1 MKKSA
6 KRSASSVKIIIMLIL
21 GTVLL
26 FIAGIIVLFSIFGND
41 IYFDFKAEELMP
53 RARILS
59 RQLTEEYYQK
69 GLDLNSLE
77 KRFYLSDLQSDS
89 SIYIVDATGR
99 VLTNDADLSIDKVN
113 DVITEFFSG
122 VMSGNEMSDS
132 RTHAGVAVGTPIR
145 DSNGNTVGAVILIQH
160 TGGIARKSVDALS
173 MKFAPL
179 TILVL
184 VLALLPIIIVFIY
197 STKPLRS
204 ISDAAIEMA
213 KGDLSIRTK
222 VSGGFVSKHLAQSF
236 NTLAIALESNIDTLI
251 IERNRLSAII
261 GGIAEGIIAVDK
273 NAMITQFN
281 PSAIMLLCGDSSI
294 ESPADLP
301 LYSEISKVIISVL
314 DGDKAERALI
324 KNNGR
329 TLSTTVAPI
338 HEDNGTLCGAV
349 AMIRDITE
357 SERLEQTRKDY
368 VANVS
373 HELRTPL
380 ASIRSISDALNDGL
394 ITDEEDKKRYYGY
407 IQRESMRL
415 SDLIDDLLELSRLQS
430 GGVAFTK
437 ERVELY
443 EILYD
448 IADVMNES
456 AHNRGISVRLLAP
469 EGEYLSETNSARI
482 EQILVALVDNAIK
495 HGDDGC
501 TVDIELFLSQRDN
514 KYILAVS
521 NAATI
526 APIDLEHIFERFYK
540 ADHAHAVE
548 GTGLGLAIVSEVLN
562 LLGERICVDYT
573 NGIIRF
579 IFTVERY
586 ASDGEHPNISIDSP
600 ASSPPLPPVIK
611 AKIHSMIAE
620 SKHYD

>member
-145 DSNGNTVGAVILIQH
+145 DSNGNTVGAIILIQH

>member
-1 MKKSA
+1 
-6 KRSASSVKIIIMLIL
+6 MLIL

-145 DSNGNTVGAVILIQH
+145 DSNGNTVGAIILIQH

>member
-1 MKKSA
+1 MKKSE
-6 KRSASSVKIIIMLIL
+6 KRPASSFKIIIMLIL

-26 FIAGIIVLFSIFGND
+26 FIAVIIVLFSIFGNN
-41 IYFDFKAEELMP
+41 IYFNFKAEELMP

-59 RQLTEEYYQK
+59 QQLTENYYQK

-77 KRFYLSDLQSDS
+77 KRFYLSDLESDS
-89 SIYIVDATGR
+89 STYIVDATGR
-99 VLTNDADLSIDKVN
+99 VLTNDDDLSINTVN
-113 DVITEFFSG
+113 DIISDFFSG
-122 VMSGNEMSDS
+122 VMSGKEMSDPH
-132 RTHAGVAVGTPIR
+132 THAGVAVGTPIK
-145 DSNGNTVGAVILIQH
+145 DADGAIVGAVILIQH
-160 TGGIARKSVDALS
+160 TGIARKSVDTLS
-173 MKFAPL
+173 LKFAPL
-179 TILVL
+179 IILVL
-184 VLALLPIIIVFIY
+184 LLALIPITSIFFY
-197 STKPLRS
+197 LTRPLRS
-204 ISDAAIEMA
+204 ISNAAIEMA
-213 KGDLSIRTK
+213 KGDLSVRTK

-236 NTLAIALESNIDTLI
+236 NTLAIALESNVDTLV

-281 PSAIMLLCGDSSI
+281 PSAVMLLCGDASTQ
-294 ESPADLP
+294 SPADLP
-301 LYSEISKVIISVL
+301 LYSEISKVIIGVL
-314 DGDKAERALI
+314 DTDKTERALI
-324 KNNGR
+324 TTNDR

-357 SERLEQTRKDY
+357 SERLEQTRRDY

-394 ITDEEDKKRYYGY
+394 ITDEDDKKRYYGY

-443 EILYD
+443 ELLYD
-448 IADVMNES
+448 ISDVMNES
-456 AHNRGISVRLLAP
+456 AQTREKSVRLLAP

-495 HGDDGC
+495 HGDGGRAI
-501 TVDIELFLSQRDN
+501 DIELYLSENDN

-526 APIDLEHIFERFYK
+526 DPVDLDHIFERFYK
-540 ADHAHAVE
+540 ADHAHAAE

-562 LLGERICVDYT
+562 LLGERIYVDYT
-573 NGIIRF
+573 DGIIRF
-579 IFTVERY
+579 VFTAERHI
-586 ASDGEHPNISIDSP
+586 SDTEHPDISVDSP
-600 ASSPPLPPVIK
+600 TSQTSLPAAVK
-611 AKIHSMIAE
+611 AKIHSNFAE
-620 SKHYD
+620 KKRYD